1 MSRGGSTC
9 IYGNGSFP
17 RPSTQPPH
25 TRSSVHT
32 SSYDH
37 KCPLFISRKC
47 PLALLIRSFLFRHPD
62 SPRPTQRM
70 TSSLDTEDVSGFII
84 DAYNV
89 TVLHIAAAFL
99 VDASPVGKASS
110 SGVWN
115 INLDKPHSS
124 WAKLLDD
131 IDVFIFNA
139 GHWFVNAPDSLR
151 QFYIGGVKQSGLTGF
166 AAMKIALTTVR
177 NTIVKSNFRGTPVLL
192 TFSPFHYSDSFDT
205 GKDCAGWWRPMTQE
219 EFQVALEKSEAAE
232 AVKEQLAVFTNSG
245 GSGVTADSKS
255 SSSSKDSSSSS
266 SSKDKKTSS
275 SSKSDSSSSSSS
287 KDSSSSSSS
296 KSSDSSSKTSGSGSD
311 SKKVVQSSD
320 SKSSSSK
327 SSGSKSSDYGSKSSS
342 SSKSGSNSDSKKSA
356 QSSDSSKSSDSKSS
370 SSTSKSGSGSDS
382 KKSSSQSS
390 SSSDSKSSSD
400 SSKSKSSSKS
410 TAMEKKPG
418 AVAQSFGTSYTQF
431 GNVKFSILD
440 ITLLSLIRPDAHIQT
455 FGGEGSKVDCSH
467 WCTPGLPDTWS
478 DILYSM
484 LMN

>member
-1 MSRGGSTC
+1 MSPLRPNPCSR
-9 IYGNGSFP
+9 SP
-17 RPSTQPPH
+17 RWIRSPH
-25 TRSSVHT
+25 TKP
-32 SSYDH
+32 SYSAYSC
-37 KCPLFISRKC
+37 KT
-47 PLALLIRSFLFRHPD
+47 IRSQANCYKNGRRDYNYLNWRWQPDECTLQRFDSGKFLSKYRNKVIGIAGD
-62 SPRPTQRM
+62 SFSANFEDSLQCILSSNSSTSRM

-151 QFYIGGVKQSGLTGF
+151 QYYIGGVKQSGLTGF

-245 GSGVTADSKS
+245 GSGVTAQGFLLLEFFQGQ
-255 SSSSKDSSSSS
+255 KDFL
-266 SSKDKKTSS
+266 
-275 SSKSDSSSSSSS
+275 
-287 KDSSSSSSS
+287 
-296 KSSDSSSKTSGSGSD
+296 
-311 SKKVVQSSD
+311 VLQ
-320 SKSSSSK
+320 
-327 SSGSKSSDYGSKSSS
+327 
-342 SSKSGSNSDSKKSA
+342 
-356 QSSDSSKSSDSKSS
+356 
-370 SSTSKSGSGSDS
+370 
-382 KKSSSQSS
+382 
-390 SSSDSKSSSD
+390 
-400 SSKSKSSSKS
+400 
-410 TAMEKKPG
+410 ER
-418 AVAQSFGTSYTQF
+418 FLL
-431 GNVKFSILD
+431 KFFFQELVF
-440 ITLLSLIRPDAHIQT
+440 LVL
-455 FGGEGSKVDCSH
+455 
-467 WCTPGLPDTWS
+467 
-478 DILYSM
+478 
-484 LMN
+484 